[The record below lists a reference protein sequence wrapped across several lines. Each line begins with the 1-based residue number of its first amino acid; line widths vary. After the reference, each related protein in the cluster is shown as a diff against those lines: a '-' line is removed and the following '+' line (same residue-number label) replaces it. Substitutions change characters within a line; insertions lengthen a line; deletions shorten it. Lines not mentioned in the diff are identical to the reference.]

1 MLVFSTV
8 DARPSPESM
17 KFPVFS
23 LLAGNFGFRDGFAR
37 DCLLQRGV
45 MYEPALT
52 PLCHDLRRRGL
63 AITTRIQ
70 KAVGDASSGQR
81 IAKPLSPLR
90 PLANCAWATISPT
103 VGTLWKSPSTG
114 RRPSS
119 CLITKLPHCSM
130 PVAIIST
137 FWLPHSGHT
146 SRARHSR
153 TFSTRNPAGA
163 CLFTENMRTMR
174 PTR

>member
-1 MLVFSTV
+1 MAFRAV
-8 DARPSPESM
+8 DFCDSVDRWPRWATDQAPIRAQCRGILTM
-17 KFPVFS
+17 KFW
-23 LLAGNFGFRDGFAR
+23 LLR
-37 DCLLQRGV
+37 
-45 MYEPALT
+45 P
-52 PLCHDLRRRGL
+52 
-63 AITTRIQ
+63 
-70 KAVGDASSGQR
+70 VGDASSGQR

-119 CLITKLPHCSM
+119 CLITRLPHCSM

-137 FWLPHSGHT
+137 FRLPHSGHT

-153 TFSTRNPAGA
+153 TVVSKSPTTSQKRTRNTGA
-163 CLFTENMRTMR
+163 WRCCW
-174 PTR
+174 PTARGWPRKRQILSRNGDD

>member
-1 MLVFSTV
+1 MVVRIAGERMYLWRAVDHEGEVLDMLV
-8 DARPSPESM
+8 
-17 KFPVFS
+17 
-23 LLAGNFGFRDGFAR
+23 
-37 DCLLQRGV
+37 Q
-45 MYEPALT
+45 
-52 PLCHDLRRRGL
+52 H
-63 AITTRIQ
+63 
-70 KAVGDASSGQR
+70 AVGDASSGHR

-137 FWLPHSGHT
+137 FRLPHSGHT

-153 TFSTRNPAGA
+153 TVVSKSPTTSQKRTRNTGA
-163 CLFTENMRTMR
+163 WRCCW
-174 PTR
+174 PTARGWARKRQILSRNGDD